1 MVRPKA
7 LPITGFAACNFD
19 GVAIDL
25 VHQFKRGGALELARF
40 MSEPMAAALA
50 GGDLRANWANEAG
63 TVNVA
68 AVPSRPDSFRR
79 RGFVPARLLVRALVA
94 RLRRQG
100 LDAREFTGVR
110 LNRKVSDQALLNL
123 QQRAANLAGAITV
136 GPPPV
141 PGTQLVLVDDV
152 VTTGATIGEMYRA
165 ATESGWNC
173 KFFVSFAETL

>member
-1 MVRPKA
+1 
-7 LPITGFAACNFD
+7 
-19 GVAIDL
+19 
-25 VHQFKRGGALELARF
+25 
-40 MSEPMAAALA
+40 
-50 GGDLRANWANEAG
+50 
-63 TVNVA
+63 
-68 AVPSRPDSFRR
+68 
-79 RGFVPARLLVRALVA
+79 
-94 RLRRQG
+94 